1 MSLNPNSFAI
11 SAVTATMKYVLEN
24 EGGVAVTTK
33 PPDVTTQTET
43 ARLNIFLYQVTQNMG
58 YRNNDHPSRSYSG
71 ELVRKQQVGIDLH
84 YLLTAYG
91 NQDDELSS
99 QKTLA
104 DTIRVLHENPVFT
117 RDLIKLGIDNPEL
130 ELPDIERSDLADQL
144 ELVKVTMQSL
154 SLEDLTKIW
163 SSFFKTGSYRISVA
177 YKATVVLLDGKKEPR
192 STMPVTK
199 VNSYVVPF
207 RVPIITY
214 IEPQMVPWRAGGT
227 RIKIVGRNLKADVIK
242 IDFGDQLD
250 AEEMP
255 EPASASAGELEVAIP
270 DTVAPGIKQVRV
282 LQPLSIGTPETLH
295 KGLESNKALFAL
307 VPVITAISPSSVAG
321 GAKLTIKFEPPIT
334 LNKHVVKVII
344 STYKP
349 LQVPASDIITDT
361 VQVTIPGAGYA
372 TNMDL
377 PVRLIVDGAE
387 SQPDEEKWNNEF
399 KRPVVKI
406 I

>member
-11 SAVTATMKYVLEN
+11 SAVTATMKYILEN
-24 EGGVAVTTK
+24 EGGIAVSTK
-33 PPDVTTQTET
+33 PPDVTTQTTT
-43 ARLNIFLYQVTQNMG
+43 ARLNIFLYHVTQNLG
-58 YRNNDHPSRSYSG
+58 YRNSDNPSRGFSG

-117 RDLIKLGIDNPEL
+117 RDLIELGIDNPEL
-130 ELPDIERSDLADQL
+130 ELPDIERSDLAEQL
-144 ELVKVTMQSL
+144 ELVKITMQSL

-199 VNSYVVPF
+199 VNSYVFPF
-207 RVPIITY
+207 RAPVITY

-227 RIKIVGRNLKADVIK
+227 EIKIVGRNLKADIVK
-242 IDFGDQLD
+242 IDFGEKLD

-255 EPASASAGELEVAIP
+255 EPTSAAAGELKVAIP
-270 DTVAPGIKQVRV
+270 DSVTTGIKQVRV
-282 LQPLSIGTPETLH
+282 LHPLSIGTPETLH
-295 KGLESNKALFAL
+295 KGMESNKALFAI
-307 VPVITAISPSSVAG
+307 VPVITAVSPSSVAV
-321 GAKLTIKFEPPIT
+321 GAELTIILEPQIN
-334 LNKHVVKVII
+334 LDKQDVKVII

-349 LQVPASDIITDT
+349 LQVPASNINTDT
-361 VQVTIPGAGYA
+361 VKVTIPAAGYA
-372 TNMDL
+372 TNKDL